1 MLLIQ
6 DKTLSSRPRENRTRV
21 VHGGGRW
28 NMNLAWV
35 MLGLV
40 GWLLLVFFVFTLMRI
55 SGEQDRI
62 ARRSHKVLDPYCDDV
77 TITRS
82 GVG

>member
-1 MLLIQ
+1 
-6 DKTLSSRPRENRTRV
+6 
-21 VHGGGRW
+21 
-28 NMNLAWV
+28 MNLAWV